1 MFPLNDTSRIEKQ
14 TELQRAV
21 SVMRV
26 PLAGATVGDRMGCSA
41 TVLGDLAIV
50 GACTADVSGHQVAGR
65 LHTFRASTA
74 TPTGV
79 VIAPTP
85 TAGARFGTAIAVAKD
100 DNNSDGLLLASAIGE
115 DSDRGCAYLFR
126 FPLSAATAAAA
137 ATAAE
142 LFPAQFARRFV
153 APGFGTVD
161 AHFGSALAL
170 HSRSSIAVIG
180 ARGPGADASATP
192 APGATADDTSGVVFI
207 FDTSTGAMLLKLQPS
222 DAHGSHLPSC
232 LFFGAALAIS
242 DRVVVVGAPRAR
254 PPCVPSGGML
264 SGAVFVFGT
273 SEAGVLSNATAASF
287 NQTARLVP
295 PESALEGGLEFG
307 SSVGIVTT
315 VWRTTS
321 LPRSLLAV
329 GAFLMHTLLTHN
341 THAHGV

>member
-1 MFPLNDTSRIEKQ
+1 MG
-14 TELQRAV
+14 V
-21 SVMRV
+21 SSCFFAR
-26 PLAGATVGDRMGCSA
+26 LAGRR
-41 TVLGDLAIV
+41 
-50 GACTADVSGHQVAGR
+50 AGR
-65 LHTFRASTA
+65 
-74 TPTGV
+74 
-79 VIAPTP
+79 
-85 TAGARFGTAIAVAKD
+85 
-100 DNNSDGLLLASAIGE
+100 
-115 DSDRGCAYLFR
+115 
-126 FPLSAATAAAA
+126 
-137 ATAAE
+137 
-142 LFPAQFARRFV
+142 
-153 APGFGTVD
+153 
-161 AHFGSALAL
+161 
-170 HSRSSIAVIG
+170 AVIG

-341 THAHGV
+341 TQDMRTIILTMILTIILTISRCSPSLSVALGPTRSAQRITECVCVMRRRCSRCHVRTWRGLPNRPL